1 MKSETRNPKT
11 EGFGAP
17 GAHSFLVPFISP
29 SRVGPAGARFSDFEF
44 RISNF
49 SL

>member
-1 MKSETRNPKT
+1 MAKFEIRSLKS

-17 GAHSFLVPFISP
+17 GANRIAALRLI
-29 SRVGPAGARFSDFEF
+29 RFEF

-49 SL
+49 EFFP